1 MAPLNFDIHLAPK
14 ETNSTAR
21 LATLSIPSSQS
32 IDQNDTPGNK
42 GAKKRV
48 IETPGCFMFSIKG
61 SVPHLTPDN
70 MRLQDFGGVNVS
82 LEQLLQNDQPASF
95 ASKWPKSSSTSLS
108 TSEFTLADYL
118 HLQDLI
124 LLCDLRDYVSPN
136 PAERLGPNTDRH
148 VLLSTP
154 KGIRQLTLDEYL
166 QVVRQFRPD
175 IVVAMA
181 DNVALEKVKEQQQ
194 QGKTEKQNGAG
205 QDAHAPGEKRIKKSI
220 ERTLKWLDQ
229 ILLEREGKDGLAEDR
244 KMEEEKRRKKEKK
257 EKKRALDQQKNSEST
272 ANTDERQQPAAT
284 QPAVQAITTEPWS
297 DVAVFAHVQGA
308 QLEQERIRSAV
319 ETAARQGVDGYIIDA
334 SSLLAI
340 KNATT
345 TSAEISSLE
354 TKEEVLRLVKVSLE
368 HLPPQ
373 KPRMVYGLQTPE
385 DVLKAIAL
393 GVDLFDTSYPYQLT
407 EDGKASFYFFGDN
420 VGAIPADINSK
431 SNNRWINLWD
441 EEHADK
447 FVPILADCECYAC
460 KGGRHTRAYINHLLR
475 THEMLAT
482 VLLMS
487 HNMYQYSKFF
497 SNVRKSIQ
505 EGTFEKHSQ
514 TFHARF
520 GVEPVRTGEKH
531 EAQLVVEAALQKRNQ
546 RLEGPEGGVA
556 PAIVLDERQDKH
568 EANGK
573 KRPEVEGKEEAEEIE
588 KKEKKAKKDPQDN
601 NADH

>member
-1 MAPLNFDIHLAPK
+1 MAPLNFDIHQAPK
-14 ETNSTAR
+14 EINSTAR
-21 LATLSIPSSQS
+21 LGTLSIPGSQPT
-32 IDQNDTPGNK
+32 DQHDTLGNK
-42 GAKKRV
+42 DAKKRV
-48 IETPGCFMFSIKG
+48 IETPGCFMYSIKG

-95 ASKWPKSSSTSLS
+95 ASKWPK
-108 TSEFTLADYL
+108 FTLADYL

-136 PAERLGPNTDRH
+136 PAEKLGPNTDRH

-154 KGIRQLTLDEYL
+154 KGIRQLTLNDYL

-181 DNVALEKVKEQQQ
+181 DNVSLEKVKEQQQ
-194 QGKTEKQNGAG
+194 QRKTEKQSEAG
-205 QDAHAPGEKRIKKSI
+205 QEAHAPGEKRIKKSI

-257 EKKRALDQQKNSEST
+257 EKKRTLDSEST
-272 ANTDERQQPAAT
+272 ANADKRQQLEAI
-284 QPAVQAITTEPWS
+284 QPAMQTITTEPWS

-308 QLEQERIRSAV
+308 LLEQERIRSAV
-319 ETAARQGVDGYIIDA
+319 ETSARQGVDGFIIDA
-334 SSLLAI
+334 ASVLAI

-345 TSAEISSLE
+345 TATETSSLE
-354 TKEEVLRLVKVSLE
+354 TKEEVLRLVKVSLD
-368 HLPPQ
+368 HLPLQ
-373 KPRMVYGLQTPE
+373 KPRMVYGIQTPE

-407 EDGKASFYFFGDN
+407 EDGKASLYSFGDN
-420 VGAIPADINSK
+420 VDAIPADINSK
-431 SNNRWINLWD
+431 NDNRWINLWD

-447 FVPILADCECYAC
+447 FVPILVGCECYAC

-482 VLLMS
+482 VLLIS

-497 SNVRKSIQ
+497 FNVRKSIQ

-514 TFHARF
+514 AFHARF

-556 PAIVLDERQDKH
+556 PAIVLGEGQDKQ

-588 KKEKKAKKDPQDN
+588 KKEKKAKKELQDN
-601 NADH
+601 SADH